1 MREGEGEGEGE
12 EKEAEEEQKENE
24 QQEEKKESKKD
35 TWKVHVTGDEIW
47 KIVHS
52 VEHLLFLQN
61 CFVITWF
68 GLCKWD
74 PTYNKIGL
82 FIYRVCISSRRLP
95 AFIYIDLAVNKVKIF
110 F

>member
-1 MREGEGEGEGE
+1 MSFPSDDLVQLSVDYLIAYPALVGTGLCVTVLLLLAFAFIMREGEGEE
-12 EKEAEEEQKENE
+12 EEEEEEEEQKENE

-61 CFVITWF
+61 CFVITLF
-68 GLCKWD
+68 GLC
-74 PTYNKIGL
+74 
-82 FIYRVCISSRRLP
+82 
-95 AFIYIDLAVNKVKIF
+95 
-110 F
+110 